1 MRASDDTNGDERS
14 IGIFDSGVGGLTV
27 MDSISKLLPQ
37 EHLIYF
43 GDTAR
48 CPYGPR
54 PVEQVRSFAFE
65 IMEMMAS
72 QDVKMLVIA
81 CNSMTAAYEQTGH
94 NHHLPVIGMID
105 PAVRAAVR
113 ATHNGRIGV
122 LGTRSTISTG
132 RYELALKTADPQV
145 EVYPQI
151 CEGFVERVEMG
162 DTFSP
167 ELFALAEQ
175 YLAPLQEAGVDTLI
189 LGCTHYPL
197 LKGVLHS
204 VTHGQMELI
213 SSAEE
218 AAKDIYFELVQRG
231 LLRRVREVGTRRFM
245 TSGDP
250 KQFREVGSRF
260 LTGLNS
266 VEQVPTPALVNEQ

>member
-1 MRASDDTNGDERS
+1 MVTGRP

-27 MDSISKLLPQ
+27 VRAVQELLPQ

-48 CPYGPR
+48 APYGPR
-54 PVEQVRSFAFE
+54 PVEEIRRFSFE
-65 IMEMMAS
+65 VMDLMAA
-72 QDVKMLVIA
+72 QDTKMLVIA
-81 CNSMTAAYEQTGH
+81 CNAMTSAVYEEAKARYD
-94 NHHLPVIGMID
+94 LPIIGVID

-122 LGTRSTISTG
+122 IATKATISTG
-132 RYELALKTADPQV
+132 QYNRALEASGGDV
-145 EVYPQI
+145 EVFTQVCPA
-151 CEGFVERVEMG
+151 FVDHVEAG
-162 DTFSP
+162 DTFSE

-175 YLAPLQEAGVDTLI
+175 YLEPLIEKNVDTLI

-204 VTHGQMELI
+204 VTNGEVELI

-218 AAKDIYFELVQRG
+218 VAKDVYQALVEKG
-231 LLRRVREVGTRRFM
+231 LLLRTRAIGTRRFM
-245 TSGDP
+245 VSGDAEG
-250 KQFREVGSRF
+250 FRSVGSRF
-260 LTGLNS
+260 LPGLDL
-266 VEQVPTPALVNEQ
+266 VESRPWTTEPAVN